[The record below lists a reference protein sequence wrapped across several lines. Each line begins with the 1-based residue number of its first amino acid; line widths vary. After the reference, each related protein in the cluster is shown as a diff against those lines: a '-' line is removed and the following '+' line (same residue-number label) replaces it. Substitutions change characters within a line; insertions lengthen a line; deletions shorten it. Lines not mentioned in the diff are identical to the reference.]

1 MYWTLYKNVFD
12 KNETKR
18 GLNKEPLSSPKS
30 LFEILLKG
38 DEIDFSILF

>member
-12 KNETKR
+12 KMKLR
-18 GLNKEPLSSPKS
+18 GVSKEPLSSPKS
-30 LFEILLKG
+30 FFEILFEG